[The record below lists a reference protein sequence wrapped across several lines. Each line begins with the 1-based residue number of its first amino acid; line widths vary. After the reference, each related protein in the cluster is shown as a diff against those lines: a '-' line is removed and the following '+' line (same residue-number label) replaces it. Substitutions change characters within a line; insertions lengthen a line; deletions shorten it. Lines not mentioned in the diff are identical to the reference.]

1 MDGQT
6 PDCEDDD
13 DGDGDDDGVDHG
25 DDEDGDD
32 TCWQPKL
39 ASNTNINR
47 FIAKEGVF

>member
-1 MDGQT
+1 MDG
-6 PDCEDDD
+6 DDV
-13 DGDGDDDGVDHG
+13 DGDGDG
-25 DDEDGDD
+25 DDGDD